1 MAALKV
7 VWSNRAKAQLKS
19 IHDYI
24 KNKLKSP
31 QGASNVKRDILK
43 TSKSIV
49 FVEQYEVDEIQPEYR
64 RMLVRHY
71 KILYKEKQGKIHVLG
86 VFDTQQSTKKQVDN
100 NY

>member
-1 MAALKV
+1 MATLKV
-7 VWSNRAKAQLKS
+7 IWSNRAKTQLKS

-31 QGASNVKRDILK
+31 QAARNVRQDILR

-49 FVEQYEVDEIQPEYR
+49 FAKQYELDEIQPEYR

-71 KILYKEKQGKIHVLG
+71 KILYKEKHRDIHILG
-86 VFDTQQSTKKQVDN
+86 VFDTQQSTERQANDD
-100 NY
+100 Y

>member
-1 MAALKV
+1 MKTLKV
-7 VWSNRAKAQLKS
+7 IWSNSAKIQLKS

-31 QGASNVKRDILK
+31 QGARNVKEDILN

-49 FVEQYEVDEIQPEYR
+49 FAEQYEIDEIQPEYR

-71 KILYKEKQGKIHVLG
+71 KILYKEKHGEIHILG
-86 VFDTQQSTKKQVDN
+86 IFDTQQSTEKQANID
-100 NY
+100 Y

>member
-1 MAALKV
+1 MATLKI

-31 QGASNVKRDILK
+31 QGAGNVKRDILNI
-43 TSKSIV
+43 SKSIV
-49 FVEQYEVDEIQPEYR
+49 FAEQYEVDEIQPEYR

-71 KILYKEKQGKIHVLG
+71 KILYKEKQGDIHILG
-86 VFDTQQSTKKQVDN
+86 VFDTQQSTERQANDD
-100 NY
+100 Y

>member
-1 MAALKV
+1 MVALKI
-7 VWSNRAKAQLKS
+7 VWSNRVKAQLKS

-31 QGASNVKRDILK
+31 QGAKNVKQDILN

-71 KILYKEKQGKIHVLG
+71 KILYKEKKGKIHILG
-86 VFDTQQSTKKQVDN
+86 VFDTQQSTERQAKDN
-100 NY
+100 Y